1 MTPIIITA
9 LFGAL
14 VNSVEPPAENLIAR
28 PADTSFKVTGGHDS
42 GNSAPEFGLKVV
54 ANSNNEPLRTGLNQW
69 EIHPNDVRLDVAFK
83 RWSDKAG
90 YSFRWDA
97 DRYVLVSAQTVL
109 KGTFES
115 AVNTVL
121 KSPGIRLSDYPLEAC
136 IYANE
141 PPLLRVTR
149 LGDQAKECQP

>member
-1 MTPIIITA
+1 MAPIIITA

-14 VNSVEPPAENLIAR
+14 VNSVEPPSE
-28 PADTSFKVTGGHDS
+28 TKVSSAPQHSSSSAAPSETGLGDS
-42 GNSAPEFGLKVV
+42 GAGLKVLAYNRV
-54 ANSNNEPLRTGLNQW
+54 SADSLQQW
-69 EIHPNDVRLDVAFK
+69 EIHPSDVRLDVAMK
-83 RWSDKAG
+83 RWSEKAG

-121 KSPGIRLSDYPLEAC
+121 MSPGIRLSDYPLEAC
-136 IYANE
+136 IYSNE

-149 LGDQAKECQP
+149 LGDQTKECQP